1 MGENM
6 TKKLN
11 IFLMRH
17 AKPDLPHGGKLYYGQ
32 TDYPLCEEG
41 ERLAEQIGEKIKNV
55 TFDGIFSS
63 TLLRARHTAELTV
76 PKHKNKIQTV
86 KDLSEINVGDWEG
99 KSYDEVRT
107 KWEELYDARKVSF
120 DSVAPPNGESF
131 LDLQKRTVP
140 AFEKILSRYA
150 EGNLLVVAHGGV
162 IWTIIC
168 HYFNFVLNDIFF
180 YPMDYCGI
188 HMLERTDS
196 FMRLIRYN
204 WNEHLDVTKT
214 GY

>member
-1 MGENM
+1 M
-6 TKKLN
+6 TNKLN

-17 AKPDLPHGGKLYYGQ
+17 AKPNLPHGGKLYYGQ
-32 TDYPLCEEG
+32 TDYPLSEEG
-41 ERLAEQIGEKIKNV
+41 EKRALQIGERVKNV
-55 TFDGIFSS
+55 DFDGVYSS

-76 PKHKNKIQTV
+76 PKYKTKIQTV
-86 KDLSEINVGDWEG
+86 KNLSEINVGDWEG

-107 KWEELYDARKVSF
+107 KWEELYEVSGASF

-131 LDLQKRTVP
+131 KDLQKRTVP
-140 AFEKILSRYA
+140 AFEKIITEYTA
-150 EGNLLVVAHGGV
+150 GNLLIVAHGGV
-162 IWTIIC
+162 IWTLVC
-168 HYFNFVLNDIFF
+168 HYFNFKLNDIFY

-196 FMRLIRYN
+196 FMKLIRYN
-204 WNEHLDVTKT
+204 WNEHLNITKT